1 MKVYGVSE
9 LAKALGVHRQSV
21 NYWLK
26 KGWVKAK
33 LDYRNRRVFTPEDLK
48 KIRKW
53 RSTLREA

>member
-9 LAKALGVHRQSV
+9 TAKELGVHRQSV

-33 LDYRNRRVFTPEDLK
+33 LDYRNRRVFTEKDLN
-48 KIRKW
+48 KIKKW
-53 RSTLREA
+53 RNTLREP